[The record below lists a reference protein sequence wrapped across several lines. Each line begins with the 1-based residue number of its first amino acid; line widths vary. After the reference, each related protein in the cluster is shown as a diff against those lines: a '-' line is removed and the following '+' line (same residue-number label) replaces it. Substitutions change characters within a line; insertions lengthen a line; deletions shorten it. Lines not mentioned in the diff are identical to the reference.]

1 MLATVGSADAL
12 IQYTSGTVGRP
23 KGATF
28 TREAVPPPRRHG
40 GRRHRIPSA
49 EWGEDIVAVVVL
61 RPGERAT
68 AEELVLRSRYATPAT

>member
-1 MLATVGSADAL
+1 M
-12 IQYTSGTVGRP
+12 
-23 KGATF
+23 
-28 TREAVPPPRRHG
+28 EAAVIG
-40 GRRHRIPSA
+40 IPSA